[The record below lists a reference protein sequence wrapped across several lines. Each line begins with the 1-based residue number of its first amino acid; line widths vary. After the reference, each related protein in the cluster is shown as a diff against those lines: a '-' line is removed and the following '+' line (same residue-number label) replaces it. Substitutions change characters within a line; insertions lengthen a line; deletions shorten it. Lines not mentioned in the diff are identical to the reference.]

1 MTPTTADL
9 QARVV
14 ALIRDALFIEVP
26 SPDADL
32 VALGLLDSLAIV
44 TLIGEIELAFG
55 VELPLDDFDVEDF
68 RTVERIAAFLATSL
82 PSAGAA

>member
-1 MTPTTADL
+1 VTPTTAEL
-9 QARVV
+9 RERVV

-26 SPDADL
+26 SDDADL

-44 TLIGEIELAFG
+44 TLIGELELAFG

-68 RTVERIAAFLATSL
+68 RTVERIAAFLAGAL
-82 PSAGAA
+82 PSTGAA

>member
-9 QARVV
+9 RERVV

-26 SPDADL
+26 SDDADL

-44 TLIGEIELAFG
+44 TLIGELELAFG

-68 RTVERIAAFLATSL
+68 RTVERIAAFLAGVL

>member
-14 ALIRDALFIEVP
+14 DIIRDALFVEVP
-26 SPDADL
+26 SAEADL